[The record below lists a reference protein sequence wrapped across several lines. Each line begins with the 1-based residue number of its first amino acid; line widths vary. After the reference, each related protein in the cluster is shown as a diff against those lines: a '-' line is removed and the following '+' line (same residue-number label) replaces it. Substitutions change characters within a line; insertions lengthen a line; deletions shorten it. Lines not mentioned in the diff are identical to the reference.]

1 MKITKTKLKQLIKE
15 ELAKVLNEETPKE
28 RAARRARE
36 AQAEMDRMFS
46 DDSDDSD
53 NRPAPTP
60 PAEKPEVAPEV
71 APTPAKK
78 SAVGTKLTPP
88 QDKKQFLEYLNRYFA
103 AMKKLGPAP
112 RREAYPAGLQ
122 GSRLF
127 LDAQSDHAHAGH
139 EIARN
144 HHIKSMRLIKKDDLA
159 RGLTKGQIEY
169 VSSNASG
176 NMIVYRR
183 KK

>member
-15 ELAKVLNEETPKE
+15 ELAKVLNEETAKE
-28 RAARRARE
+28 RAERRARE
-36 AQAEMDRMFS
+36 AQAEMERMF
-46 DDSDDSD
+46 SDDSD
-53 NRPAPTP
+53 NRPAQTP

-103 AMKKLGPAP
+103 AMKKLGPTP
-112 RREAYPAGLQ
+112 RREAYPAGMK
-122 GSRLF
+122 GARLF

-144 HHIKSMRLIKKDDLA
+144 HHIKSMRLIKKDDPA